1 MLNIF
6 KLNKKRDKK
15 LLSKETS
22 FRTILRKIHNKIENT
37 SEKGMAQTIYIIPKV
52 LIGLPVFDQIQCAS
66 YCVNKLRANGF
77 LVVYTY
83 PNMVFI
89 SWDHV
94 PSTLKN
100 PEYKP
105 IAYEILTKPDKD
117 YSAIIQKIAN
127 YKENQIKK
135 IGN

>member
-1 MLNIF
+1 MINIF
-6 KLNKKRDKK
+6 KLNNTRERKEKNKLVVYKK
-15 LLSKETS
+15 
-22 FRTILRKIHNKIENT
+22 ILEIIHNRITISN
-37 SEKGMAQTIYIIPKV
+37 EKGHGQTIYIIPKV

-83 PNMVFI
+83 PNMIFI

-105 IAYEILTKPDKD
+105 IAYEILTKPDRD
-117 YSAIIQKIAN
+117 YSEIIQKIASH
-127 YKENQIKK
+127 KDNQIKK
-135 IGN
+135 IGY